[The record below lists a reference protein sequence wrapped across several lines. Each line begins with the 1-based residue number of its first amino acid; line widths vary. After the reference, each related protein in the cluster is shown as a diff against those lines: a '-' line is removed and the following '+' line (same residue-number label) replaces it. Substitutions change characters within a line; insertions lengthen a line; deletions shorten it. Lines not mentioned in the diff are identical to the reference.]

1 MINRSLFPA
10 VVRIGVLTAIGTGL
24 LLLPGCDGGGTS
36 PEPPSPPTSVQAT
49 TQDGSVSLT
58 WDGGA
63 DASGYNVYRSTSS
76 FSGAPGTPVNGDTP
90 LRQPTLTDDAVDTG
104 TRYYYRVTAVG
115 EGGESDPSAEVS
127 VRPFPSPPPRPEH
140 IL

>member
-1 MINRSLFPA
+1 MIRRLLSSVAIRSVGL
-10 VVRIGVLTAIGTGL
+10 LAIGTGL
-24 LLLPGCDGGGTS
+24 LVLPGCDGGGTS
-36 PEPPSPPTSVQAT
+36 SEPPSPPTSVQAT

-90 LRQPTLTDDAVDTG
+90 IGEPTLTDDAVDTG